1 MDFAIKGNFL
11 DGYFKEQRM
20 NIVGNLLTE
29 FNQEDYDRNRRAE
42 GYEDGYSDG
51 ERQKAVE
58 DAIML
63 IQKYNI
69 PPETAAKDM
78 NAPLNLV
85 LKKLKARI

>member
-1 MDFAIKGNFL
+1 
-11 DGYFKEQRM
+11 M
-20 NIVGNLLTE
+20 NIVGNILTE

-42 GYEDGYSDG
+42 GYEDGYDDGRALGRSEG

-69 PPETAAKDM
+69 PPETAANDM
-78 NAPLNLV
+78 NAPLDAV
-85 LKKLKARI
+85 LEKLKIGI